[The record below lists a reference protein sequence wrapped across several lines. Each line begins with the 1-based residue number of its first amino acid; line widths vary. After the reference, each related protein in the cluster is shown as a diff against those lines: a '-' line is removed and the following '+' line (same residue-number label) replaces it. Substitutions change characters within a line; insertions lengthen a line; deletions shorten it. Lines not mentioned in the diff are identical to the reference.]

1 MRARA
6 SFLGIVEDFFVNTVY
21 VCVCVCVCDLEGN
34 VNRQIPV
41 NLRISVNSRMT

>member
-21 VCVCVCVCDLEGN
+21 VCVCVCDLEGN
-34 VNRQIPV
+34 VNRQIPI